1 MRVSAGL
8 VRRLLGAVLAS
19 GLLAAWLS
27 GPGPERIEVTAEFAR
42 AGLNVRPGDEVRVRG
57 IPVGTISAIE
67 IDEET
72 YRARYRLSIDPD
84 APVAADTGAALVPK
98 TLFGD
103 KYVALEGAA
112 RSAPHLEDG
121 AFIPVARTSAPS
133 EVQEVLDRLEPLLRE
148 VDPVTFSNVIAS
160 TAEGLDGAGPDIARL
175 VDALPS
181 ALETIS
187 ANQQDLGRI
196 FRAVPGIA
204 GTLEQR
210 AAQLVEAA
218 DAFGT
223 LAQTFGDNQEALV
236 RFVSDTAE
244 LSRRAAD
251 LLDAEEVRLDR
262 ILAGTLSVLD
272 LVDEQPGRIQS
283 LLDATPTFVN
293 GLAAATGTG
302 AFRAPIAHF
311 GVLNPG
317 SLPDAKGEY
326 SEAEGG
332 AGIGPDVV
340 IEGFPVDDGVTVG
353 APDGSS
359 APGGSAGGVAA
370 LLGNLLGG
378 GRG

>member
-1 MRVSAGL
+1 MKVSAGL
-8 VRRLLGAVLAS
+8 VRRLVVALLAS
-19 GLLAAWLS
+19 GLLAAWLTR
-27 GPGPERIEVTAEFAR
+27 PGPEHIEVTAEFAR
-42 AGLNVRPGDEVRVRG
+42 AGLNVRSGDEVRVRG

-67 IDEET
+67 IDGEN
-72 YRARYRLSIDPD
+72 YRALYRLSIDAD

-103 KYVALEGAA
+103 KYVELDGAP
-112 RSAPHLEDG
+112 RSGPHLEDG
-121 AFIPVARTSAPS
+121 SLIPMARTSAPS
-133 EVQEVLDRLEPLLRE
+133 EIQEVLDRLEPLLRE
-148 VDPVTFSNVIAS
+148 VDPVSFSNVIAS

-175 VDALPS
+175 VDSLPA
-181 ALETIS
+181 ALETIT
-187 ANQQDLGRI
+187 ANQEDLGRI

-210 AAQLVEAA
+210 AAELVEAA

-223 LAQTFGDNQEALV
+223 LAQTLGDNQEALV

-262 ILAGTLSVLD
+262 ILVGTLSVLD
-272 LVDEQPGRIQS
+272 LVNEQPGRVQA
-283 LLDATPTFVN
+283 LLDATPTFIN
-293 GLAAATGTG
+293 GLAAATSTG

-326 SEAEGG
+326 SEAQGG
-332 AGIGPDVV
+332 SGIGPDVV
-340 IEGFPVDDGVTVG
+340 IEGFPVEDGATVG
-353 APDGSS
+353 AGGGSGSS
-359 APGGSAGGVAA
+359 ANGTGGVAG

-378 GRG
+378 GRQ